1 MASALRYCALIATV
15 GCAQPTVIAASF
27 ADDKADGIG
36 EVLVALDDWKAHVD
50 EPSDLA
56 YRDGIL
62 YMVSDAHAKIYSL
75 DLAGDDR
82 DDFDVDHAH
91 DLEALAVIDDEW
103 LVADESNAK
112 VWRVDAKGHRHDAI
126 QIDEAEDANSG
137 IEGIAVHPAGRLLV
151 AKEKDPAR
159 LIEFDPEAGTVYDQK
174 IHWAKDLSALTFHA
188 GNYYALSDED
198 HTLFRLDANLDP
210 VAGWELPIKN
220 PEGIAFAGSTLFI
233 CSDAEERIYSY
244 RME

>member
-1 MASALRYCALIATV
+1 V

-27 ADDKADGIG
+27 DDGKADRPA
-36 EVLVALDDWKAHVD
+36 EVLVELDDWKAHVD

-62 YMVSDAHAKIYSL
+62 YLVSDAHAKIYSNE
-75 DLAGDDR
+75 LASGER
-82 DDFDVDHAH
+82 DDFSIDHAH
-91 DLEALAVIDDEW
+91 DLEALAVIGDEW

-112 VWRVDAKGHRHDAI
+112 VWRVDAKGNRHDAI

-137 IEGIAVHPAGRLLV
+137 IEGIAIDPAGRLLV

-159 LIEFDPEAGTVYDQK
+159 LIELDEAGTLSDTKV
-174 IHWAKDLSALTFHA
+174 HWAKDLSALTYHD
-188 GNYYALSDED
+188 GHYYALSDED
-198 HTLFRLDANLDP
+198 HTLFRLAASLEP
-210 VAGWELPIKN
+210 EAAWVLPIEN
-220 PEGIAFAGSTLFI
+220 PEGLAFAGSTLFI
-233 CSDAEERIYSY
+233 CSDAEERVYSY

>member
-1 MASALRYCALIATV
+1 MAIALRYCALIATV

-27 ADDKADGIG
+27 DDSKSDRPA
-36 EVLVALDDWKAHVD
+36 EVLVELDDWKAHVD

-62 YMVSDAHAKIYSL
+62 YLVSDAHAKIYSL
-75 DLAGDDR
+75 DLATGER
-82 DDFDVDHAH
+82 DDFAVDHAH
-91 DLEALAVIDDEW
+91 DLEALAVIGDEW

-112 VWRVDAKGHRHDAI
+112 VWRVDKKGNRHDAI
-126 QIDEAEDANSG
+126 EIEEAEDANSG
-137 IEGIAVHPAGRLLV
+137 IEGLAVDPAGRLLV

-159 LIEFDPEAGTVYDQK
+159 LIELGGETPYETKV
-174 IHWAKDLSALTFHA
+174 HWAKDLSALTFHDA
-188 GNYYALSDED
+188 HYWALSDED
-198 HTLFRLDANLDP
+198 HTLFRLDDSLAP
-210 VAGWELPIKN
+210 EAGWVLPIDN
-220 PEGIAFAGSTLFI
+220 PEGLVFAGSTLFI